1 MPSASQVRRGQ
12 VSRGDE
18 KLGVI
23 LRRVVQVRTRLN
35 RLALQQG
42 LFESLSLIVGTGAI
56 VLLAAFLLQ
65 PLKFLCVAI
74 VLGAALMVGL
84 VRAIR
89 RSSRM
94 RATLERAAIIADQRT
109 GLKGRLTTVV
119 SIAPN
124 ASGRGQLWPY
134 LLEDTLSLRD
144 EFAPAKV
151 EPRRVS
157 RSIYGLLAYSLL
169 AILVAGFALMERR
182 AQIASKAAHADL
194 EVDVN
199 NLDVR
204 PLDPD
209 LGTAVEI
216 SGDPSAM
223 RKLDQK
229 LARAGNAQGESDSA
243 LGRLMGRARDLAGDI
258 QDKMTGHESGSRLR
272 LRLTDSSGRNSGDAE
287 ADLPHTPPEGGEAR
301 SDRAGNNHAPGGSP
315 PSQTAGNGS
324 PGSAVP
330 NPDQP
335 AQDRA
340 ANNLSDDPQA
350 QGEGDERGAG
360 GSSHGSGSD
369 PEHLFGQAEEPPLGS
384 EGFEIMVEARP
395 AERGPRSVQSYL
407 PPRVRAS
414 LNPRQ
419 LPDQPIAR
427 SAVPD
432 DDRAEVKRMFDR

>member
-1 MPSASQVRRGQ
+1 MPSASQVRRGE
-12 VSRGDE
+12 E

-23 LRRVVQVRTRLN
+23 LRGVVLVRTRLN

-94 RATLERAAIIADQRT
+94 RATLDRAAAIADQRT

-119 SIAPN
+119 SLAPY
-124 ASGRGQLWPY
+124 ATGRGQLWPY
-134 LLEDTLSLRD
+134 LLEDTLSLRE

-151 EPRRVS
+151 EPRRIS

-182 AQIASKAAHADL
+182 VQTASKAAQADL

-209 LGTAVEI
+209 LSTAVEV

-229 LARAGNAQGESDSA
+229 LARAGQAQGESNSA

-258 QDKMTGHESGSRLR
+258 QDKMTGHDSRLRLR
-272 LRLTDSSGRNSGDAE
+272 LRLTDSSGGNSGDDA
-287 ADLPHTPPEGGEAR
+287 ADSSHTPPDGGAAR
-301 SDRAGNNHAPGGSP
+301 SDRVGDNRAPGDSP
-315 PSQTAGNGS
+315 SSQTTSSRSLAG
-324 PGSAVP
+324 AAP
-330 NPDQP
+330 NPGEP

-340 ANNLSDDPQA
+340 ANNLADDPQA
-350 QGEGDERGAG
+350 QGEGDEQGTG

-369 PEHLFGQAEEPPLGS
+369 PEHLFGPAEEPPLGS

-395 AERGPRSVQSYL
+395 AERGPRGVQSYL
-407 PPRVRAS
+407 PPRVRAA

-419 LPDQPIAR
+419 FPDQPIAR
-427 SAVPD
+427 SVVPD
-432 DDRAEVKRMFDR
+432 DDRAEVKRVFDR

>member
-1 MPSASQVRRGQ
+1 MATTTGADQQPPQADQGVQRPNPPAGAVPAATGQPPEQAVVRTAEKSRSGPRGRGWARTIRRG
-12 VSRGDE
+12 
-18 KLGVI
+18 L
-23 LRRVVQVRTRLN
+23 
-35 RLALQQG
+35 
-42 LFESLSLIVGTGAI
+42 
-56 VLLAAFLLQ
+56 
-65 PLKFLCVAI
+65 
-74 VLGAALMVGL
+74 LGAALMVGL

-94 RATLERAAIIADQRT
+94 RATLDRAAAIADQRT

-119 SIAPN
+119 SLAPY
-124 ASGRGQLWPY
+124 ATGRGQLWPY
-134 LLEDTLSLRD
+134 LLEDTLSLRE

-151 EPRRVS
+151 EPRRIS

-182 AQIASKAAHADL
+182 VQTASKTAQADL

-204 PLDPD
+204 PLDPE
-209 LGTAVEI
+209 LGTAVEV

-229 LARAGNAQGESDSA
+229 LARAGQAQGESNSA

-258 QDKMTGHESGSRLR
+258 QDKMTGHDSRSRLR
-272 LRLTDSSGRNSGDAE
+272 LRLTDSSGGNSGDDA
-287 ADLPHTPPEGGEAR
+287 ADSPHTPPDGGAAR
-301 SDRAGNNHAPGGSP
+301 SDRVGDNRAPGDSP
-315 PSQTAGNGS
+315 SSQTTSSRSLAG
-324 PGSAVP
+324 AAP
-330 NPDQP
+330 NPGEP

-340 ANNLSDDPQA
+340 ANNLADDPQA
-350 QGEGDERGAG
+350 QGEGDEQGTG

-369 PEHLFGQAEEPPLGS
+369 PEHLFGPAEEPPLGS

-427 SAVPD
+427 SVVPD
-432 DDRAEVKRMFDR
+432 DDRAEVKRVFDR

>member
-1 MPSASQVRRGQ
+1 M
-12 VSRGDE
+12 
-18 KLGVI
+18 I
-23 LRRVVQVRTRLN
+23 LRRVVLVRTRLN

-124 ASGRGQLWPY
+124 ATGRGQLWPY

-151 EPRRVS
+151 EPRRIS

-182 AQIASKAAHADL
+182 VQTASKAARADL

-229 LARAGNAQGESDSA
+229 LARAGEAQGESNSA

-272 LRLTDSSGRNSGDAE
+272 LRLTDSNRGNSGDDA
-287 ADLPHTPPEGGEAR
+287 ADSPHTPPEGSEAR
-301 SDRAGNNHAPGGSP
+301 SDRAGDNHAPGDSP
-315 PSQTAGNGS
+315 PSQAARNGS
-324 PGSAVP
+324 LGGAVP
-330 NPDQP
+330 NPISRRRTARRTICPMTRMRRVKATSRARADRRTAP
-335 AQDRA
+335 APIPSIC
-340 ANNLSDDPQA
+340 L
-350 QGEGDERGAG
+350 
-360 GSSHGSGSD
+360 
-369 PEHLFGQAEEPPLGS
+369 
-384 EGFEIMVEARP
+384 ARP
-395 AERGPRSVQSYL
+395 KNRRWGR
-407 PPRVRAS
+407 RAS
-414 LNPRQ
+414 RSWSRRGRP
-419 LPDQPIAR
+419 
-427 SAVPD
+427 SAVPAASSLIC
-432 DDRAEVKRMFDR
+432 RRECERR